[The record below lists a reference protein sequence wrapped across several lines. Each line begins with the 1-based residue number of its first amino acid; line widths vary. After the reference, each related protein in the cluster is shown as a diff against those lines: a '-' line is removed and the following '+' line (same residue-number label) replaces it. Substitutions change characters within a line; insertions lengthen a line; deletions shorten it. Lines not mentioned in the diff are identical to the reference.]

1 MQSNKENVI
10 LFPKW
15 RTALEEESLN
25 AIKEKRYEEALTK
38 LDQLLSYHV
47 DNHEIVIGKLI
58 CLMEMDRYEE
68 AQDLCEALLKHK
80 DENYYHYLHIYLTI
94 LFQTSQ
100 YELLMEQVEFEFESE
115 TVPDVIYEQ
124 FQQLYDMSKNMKNEI
139 RNEKSSEYIGELLK
153 AVEQENHVQQW
164 RLVEQMRKI
173 NANPTDSIRRLLI
186 ENYVHP
192 VTKTAIFKWLQ
203 EKSISDEV
211 TINKLNKQL
220 TLTPVNVPD
229 ISSHKTMKQTLLL
242 INELEQKNP
251 SLFQLVERLLYR
263 YVYVRY
269 PIMPN
274 DRDIIHIA
282 EALSKIGEEYLD
294 IHTEDNKHLDEQ
306 VERYIEEIKMC
317 EALYLTIIE
326 A

>member
-15 RTALEEESLN
+15 RTALEEESLK

-38 LDQLLSYHV
+38 LDQLLSYHI

-58 CLMEMDRYEE
+58 CLMEMDRYVE
-68 AQDLCEALLKHK
+68 AQDLCEAVLKYK

-115 TVPDVIYEQ
+115 VVPEVIREQ

-139 RNEKSSEYIGELLK
+139 RNEKSSEYIDELLK
-153 AVEQENHVQQW
+153 AVKQENHVQQW

-173 NANPTDSIRRLLI
+173 NANPTDSIKTLLI
-186 ENYVHP
+186 ENNVHP

-203 EKSISDEV
+203 EKRISDEV
-211 TINKLNKQL
+211 TVNKLNKQL
-220 TLTPVNVPD
+220 TIPPVNVPE

-282 EALSKIGEEYLD
+282 EALSTIGEEYLD
-294 IHTEDNKHLDEQ
+294 LHTEDSRHLDEP
-306 VERYIEEIKMC
+306 VERYVDEIKMC